1 MVEEDMQMNIEDI
14 EAAPLA
20 GIGDVTVVMA
30 VIEAGPM
37 EQHSCCKAP
46 ALDFQDKFRKH
57 RDFLECSKEQVP
69 AACSDWKL
77 VVFVGYAGRSM

>member
-20 GIGDVTVVMA
+20 GIGVVA

-37 EQHSCCKAP
+37 EQHSCCKVP
-46 ALDFQDKFRKH
+46 ALDFQDKLRKH
-57 RDFLECSKEQVP
+57 RDFLVCSKEQVP

-77 VVFVGYAGRSM
+77 VVCVGYAGRSM